1 MSTVTRV
8 GHTQPGLAPEG
19 VVDVVDELSPGPGLC
34 PGHHPRH
41 VHPVP
46 LHTPGLG
53 PALGPTLGPTL
64 GPALGVPGEG
74 EEGREPVHGVH
85 QVAGHAAAMLLLN
98 PATQLTAVFISS
110 TISS

>member
-1 MSTVTRV
+1 MSTVTRD

-41 VHPVP
+41 VHPVA

-53 PALGPTLGPTL
+53 AGLGAG
-64 GPALGVPGEG
+64 LGVPGEG

-98 PATQLTAVFISS
+98 PATQLTSVFISS

>member
-53 PALGPTLGPTL
+53 PALGHT
-64 GPALGVPGEG
+64 LGVPGEG
-74 EEGREPVHGVH
+74 EESREPVHGVH
-85 QVAGHAAAMLLLN
+85 QVAGHAAAVLLLD
-98 PATQLTAVFISS
+98 PATQLTSVFISS

>member
-1 MSTVTRV
+1 MSTVTRD

-41 VHPVP
+41 VHPVT

-53 PALGPTLGPTL
+53 AGLGAG
-64 GPALGVPGEG
+64 LGVPGEG

-98 PATQLTAVFISS
+98 PATQLTSVFISS

>member
-1 MSTVTRV
+1 MSTVTRD

-41 VHPVP
+41 VHPVT

-53 PALGPTLGPTL
+53 AGLGPTL

-85 QVAGHAAAMLLLN
+85 QVAGHAAAVLLLD
-98 PATQLTAVFISS
+98 PATQLTSVFISS